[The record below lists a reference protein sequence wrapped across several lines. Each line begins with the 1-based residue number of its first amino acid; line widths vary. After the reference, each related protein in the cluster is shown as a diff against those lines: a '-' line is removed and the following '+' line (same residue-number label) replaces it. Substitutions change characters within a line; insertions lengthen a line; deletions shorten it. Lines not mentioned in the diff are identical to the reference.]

1 MSPQDTQDRPDTRD
15 GQVKGGG
22 PAGSPGT
29 ANLWRWLVRRLLL
42 SVVVVLGSATAAFVA
57 LYLLPGDPVQTMLGP
72 TGQTP
77 ALVAEV
83 RHETGFD
90 HPVYVRYGLF
100 MGRLLR
106 GDLGQSYQLHQ
117 SVKSLIFDQLGS
129 TVELAVTG
137 FVLALVVAT
146 VLAVTTA
153 GRRPLLRGLAST
165 LELVLASLPGF
176 WIGVLLLTFF
186 SFRWQLF
193 PAVGGSGVN
202 GLVLPSVTLALT
214 LLGVFAQVM
223 REGMERAL
231 SEPFVLS
238 SRARGASE
246 TTVRVRHAL
255 RHAMVP
261 MVTLSGW
268 SVGALLSGAVI
279 IETIFSR
286 PGLGRV
292 LVSAVNSRDL
302 PVISGVVVVSAV
314 AFSAVNLLTDVLYRV
329 VDPRLK
335 EAQA

>member
-1 MSPQDTQDRPDTRD
+1 MSPL
-15 GQVKGGG
+15 G
-22 PAGSPGT
+22 
-29 ANLWRWLVRRLLL
+29 RWLLRRVVL
-42 SVVVVLGSATAAFVA
+42 SVAVVLGSATAAFVA
-57 LYLLPGDPVQTMLGP
+57 LYLLPGNPVQTMLGP

-90 HPVYVRYGLF
+90 RPMYVRYGLF

-117 SVKSLIFDQLGS
+117 SVQSLIFGQIWS
-129 TVELAVTG
+129 TVALALAG
-137 FVLALVVAT
+137 FGLALVAAT
-146 VLAVTTA
+146 ALAVTTA

-165 LELVLASLPGF
+165 VELVLASLPGF

-202 GLVLPSVTLALT
+202 ALVLPAVTLALT
-214 LLGVFAQVM
+214 LLGVFAQVI

-231 SEPFVLS
+231 GEPFVLS
-238 SRARGASE
+238 SRARGAKE

-261 MVTLSGW
+261 LVTLSGW

-292 LVSAVNSRDL
+292 LVAAVDSRDL

-314 AFSAVNLLTDVLYRV
+314 AFSAVNISTDLLYRM

>member
-1 MSPQDTQDRPDTRD
+1 
-15 GQVKGGG
+15 V
-22 PAGSPGT
+22 
-29 ANLWRWLVRRLLL
+29 VL
-42 SVVVVLGSATAAFVA
+42 SVAVVLGSATAAFVA
-57 LYLLPGDPVQTMLGP
+57 LYLLPGNPVQTMLGP

-90 HPVYVRYGLF
+90 RPMYVRYGLF

-117 SVKSLIFDQLGS
+117 SVQSLIFGQIWS
-129 TVELAVTG
+129 TVALALAG
-137 FVLALVVAT
+137 FGLALVAAT
-146 VLAVTTA
+146 ALAVTTA

-165 LELVLASLPGF
+165 VELVLASLPGF

-202 GLVLPSVTLALT
+202 ALVLPAVTLALT
-214 LLGVFAQVM
+214 LLGVFAQVI

-231 SEPFVLS
+231 GEPFVLS
-238 SRARGASE
+238 SRARGAKE
-246 TTVRVRHAL
+246 TTVRVRHSL

-261 MVTLSGW
+261 LVTLSGW

-292 LVSAVNSRDL
+292 LVAAVDSRDL

-314 AFSAVNLLTDVLYRV
+314 AFSAVNISTDLLYRM